1 MSTTIMQG
9 KPVAAVYRTRLK
21 AKLAAAASQ
30 GEQVTLAI
38 LTVGDDP
45 ASAIYRTRLAKV
57 AANTGAHVREII
69 LAATATQEEV
79 LAAVRQLNKDPRITG
94 ILPMM
99 PLPRHLDANQ
109 VCAALA
115 PAKDLDCLNPVNC
128 GLLYLGQ
135 STWGPCTPRA
145 CMALLDYYK
154 ISLSGK
160 HVVVVGRS
168 NVVGKP
174 VALLLLQRN
183 ATVTIC
189 HSKTANL
196 PAILREA
203 DIVIAA
209 VGKAGFVKPEMLRYG
224 VTLVDVGINALP
236 GGEIVGDIAPEC
248 YDKAAAFTPVPGGVG
263 TVCNMMVLETLTKA
277 VHVSEEQE
285 HA

>member
-21 AKLAAAASQ
+21 AKLTAAARQ
-30 GEQVTLAI
+30 GEHVTLAI

-69 LAATATQEEV
+69 LAATATQEQV
-79 LAAVRQLNKDPRITG
+79 LAAVRQLNNDPRITG

-99 PLPRHLDANQ
+99 PLPPQLDANQ

-135 STWGPCTPRA
+135 SAWGPCTPRA
-145 CMALLDYYK
+145 CLALLDYYK
-154 ISLSGK
+154 INVSGK
-160 HVVVVGRS
+160 HVVIVGRS

-224 VTLVDVGINALP
+224 VILVDVGINALP
-236 GGEIVGDIAPEC
+236 GGVIVGDIAPEC

-263 TVCNMMVLETLTKA
+263 TVCNMMVLETLAKD
-277 VHVSEEQE
+277 VHVTEEQE